1 MKFLVTFA
9 FSLMITLSYAQLV
22 GGDIIVA
29 KRDVV
34 PETNFTM
41 EGAHQ
46 GWAIITVAVDREG
59 NVTSAQL
66 KETNLKSTVDK
77 IQIKKYAT
85 TLQFVAGT
93 HFPKFHNA
101 EVKITMIPYE
111 NPPKELEIIID

>member
-1 MKFLVTFA
+1 MKFLVTLV
-9 FSLMITLSYAQLV
+9 FSLIMTLSYAQLV
-22 GGDIIVA
+22 GGDVIA
-29 KRDVV
+29 EKRDVV

-46 GWAIITVAVDREG
+46 GWAVMTLAVDREG

-77 IQIKKYAT
+77 IQIKKYAMT
-85 TLQFVAGT
+85 IKFIAGT
-93 HFPKFHNA
+93 HFPKFHHA

-111 NPPKELEIIID
+111 NPPEELEIVID